1 MHMTDAI
8 PAATV
13 ILFRE
18 RVGGA
23 PELLM
28 VERARAMAFAG
39 GAMVFPGGRI
49 DPGDIALAELLGANE
64 DGAARVAAIRETIE
78 EVGLPL
84 GLTSLPDAGVLEALR
99 AALHNGVPIAE
110 ALTAANCTL
119 DLPTLHP
126 FARWRPDF
134 HQVRVFDT
142 RFFLARAPA
151 DAEATVDATEN
162 TRLTWITATEA
173 LAQGAAGKLS
183 LIFPTRC
190 NLERV
195 AQFASF
201 DEAIADARTH
211 PQPVITPA
219 IVERDGQR
227 VLTIPDG
234 LGYPV
239 LSEPVETALRG

>member
-1 MHMTDAI
+1 MTDAI

-18 RVGGA
+18 RAGDA

-49 DPGDIALAELLGANE
+49 DPGDVALAALLGAGD
-64 DGAARVAAIRETIE
+64 DGDARVAAIRETIE

-84 GLTSLPDAGVLEALR
+84 GLTPRPNAVTLSALR
-99 AALHNGVPIAE
+99 AALHDGVPIAD
-110 ALTAANCTL
+110 ALAAAGCTL
-119 DLPTLHP
+119 DLTVLHP

-142 RFFLARAPA
+142 RFFLAQAPQG
-151 DAEATVDATEN
+151 AEARVDATEN
-162 TRLTWITATEA
+162 TRLTWITAADA
-173 LAQGAAGKLS
+173 LAQGAAGTIS
-183 LIFPTRC
+183 LIFPTRR

-195 AQFASF
+195 AQFDSF
-201 DEAIADARTH
+201 DEVVAHAEAH

-219 IVERDGQR
+219 IVDRDGER
-227 VLTIPDG
+227 LLTIPDA
-234 LGYPV
+234 LGYPI
-239 LSEPVETALRG
+239 LSEPVATALRG

>member
-1 MHMTDAI
+1 MTDAI

-18 RVGGA
+18 RRDGP

-28 VERARAMAFAG
+28 VERARAMSFAG

-49 DPGDIALAELLGANE
+49 DPGDVAHAERIGAGA

-84 GLTSLPDAGVLEALR
+84 GLTPQPDATTLAAIR
-99 AALHNGVPIAE
+99 AALHEGAPIAE
-110 ALTAANCTL
+110 ALAPAGLAL
-119 DLPTLHP
+119 DVERLQP

-134 HQVRVFDT
+134 HKVRVFDT
-142 RFFLARAPA
+142 RFFIALAPEGI
-151 DAEATVDATEN
+151 DAQVDATEN
-162 TRLTWITATEA
+162 TRLTWITAADA
-173 LAQGAAGKLS
+173 LAQGAAGELS
-183 LIFPTRC
+183 LIFPTRR

-201 DEAIADARTH
+201 AEAAAHAAAH
-211 PQPVITPA
+211 PQTVITP
-219 IVERDGQR
+219 VVVDRDGER
-227 VLTIPDG
+227 RLCIPDG
-234 LGYPV
+234 LGYPI
-239 LSEPVETALRG
+239 LSEPIDTALRG

>member
-1 MHMTDAI
+1 MTDAI

-18 RVGGA
+18 RGGSA

-49 DPGDIALAELLGANE
+49 DPGDETYALEISAGE
-64 DGAARVAAIRETIE
+64 DGAARIAAIRETIE
-78 EVGLPL
+78 EVGVPL
-84 GLTSLPDAGVLEALR
+84 GLDPPPPPDTLRRLR
-99 AALHNGVPIAE
+99 AALHDGTPIGDALE
-110 ALTAANCTL
+110 AVGAKL
-119 DLPTLHP
+119 DPTVLYP

-142 RFFLARAPA
+142 RFFIARAPDGIA
-151 DAEATVDATEN
+151 ASVDATEN
-162 TRLTWITATEA
+162 TRLTWITATDA
-173 LAQGAAGKLS
+173 LADAAAGRLS
-183 LIFPTRC
+183 LIFPTRR

-195 AQFASF
+195 ARFASF
-201 DEAIADARTH
+201 AEAVADAAAH
-211 PQPVITPA
+211 PQPVITPE
-219 IVERDGQR
+219 IVEEEGRR
-227 VLTIPDG
+227 LLRIPDG

-239 LSEPVETALRG
+239 LTEPVETALRG

>member
-1 MHMTDAI
+1 MTDAI

-18 RVGGA
+18 RAGAA

-49 DPGDIALAELLGANE
+49 DPGDVAFAKQIGAGE
-64 DGAARVAAIRETIE
+64 DGPARIAAIRETIE

-84 GLTSLPDAGVLEALR
+84 GLSPVPNKATLTRLR
-99 AALHNGVPIAE
+99 AALHDGMPIAD
-110 ALTAANCTL
+110 ALAAARCSL
-119 DLPTLHP
+119 DLTVLHP

-134 HQVRVFDT
+134 HKVRVFDT
-142 RFFLARAPA
+142 RFFLARAPEGI
-151 DAEATVDATEN
+151 EASVDATEN
-162 TRLTWITATEA
+162 TRLTWTTAADA
-173 LAQGAAGKLS
+173 LAASAAGTLS
-183 LIFPTRC
+183 LIFPTRR

-195 AQFASF
+195 AQFASLT
-201 DEAIADARTH
+201 EAVADAEAH

-219 IVERDGQR
+219 IVERDGVR
-227 VLTIPDG
+227 ILTIPDR